1 MENKLRAAVCDD
13 VPSDAAR
20 LAGIIEECG
29 IPADIC
35 IFESGEALL
44 ETFRPGMYDVVF
56 MDIYLGGM
64 RGIEAAGSIRE
75 ADPDVVLAFITTS
88 LDHTLESY
96 RLGAFKY
103 LEKPITRDAV
113 RETLEYAQ
121 LKRRASPLITLKAS
135 GGRKENIPLVSILYL
150 ESRGHA
156 VEVHTFSGV
165 ITTSQSG
172 HLDEIEKLLPQ
183 PQFLR
188 CHRSFL
194 INLDHAVKVDR
205 DLHVFV
211 MKNGGMAGIRRGYLV
226 KYERELDGW
235 YLYKAGR
242 DGS

>member
-1 MENKLRAAVCDD
+1 MENKLRVAVCED
-13 VPSDAAR
+13 VPSDASH

-44 ETFRPGMYDVVF
+44 ETFSPGMYDVVF

-64 RGIEAAGSIRE
+64 RGIEAAGSIRK
-75 ADPDVVLAFITTS
+75 ADPGVILAFATTS

-103 LEKPITRDAV
+103 LEKPITKDVV
-113 RETLEYAQ
+113 RKTLEYAL
-121 LKRRASPLITLKAS
+121 LKRKATPLITLKTS
-135 GGRKENIPLVSILYL
+135 GGREDNIPLDNILYL

-165 ITTSQSG
+165 ITTSQSAR
-172 HLDEIEKLLPQ
+172 LDEIEKLLPR

-194 INLDHAVKVDR
+194 INLDHAVEVDR
-205 DLHVFV
+205 DMNVFV
-211 MKNGGMAGIRRGYLV
+211 MKNGQVAGIRRGHLV
-226 KYERELDGW
+226 KYERELDEW

-242 DGS
+242 DEA